1 MGFLSSGI
9 KVRTLIKSI
18 YLIYLFYIPVLT
30 EFKYISVMKGYFK
43 LL

>member
-1 MGFLSSGI
+1 MCFLSSGI
-9 KVRTLIKSI
+9 KVRTLIK
-18 YLIYLFYIPVLT
+18 YLYIPVLT